1 MINSMWRS
9 SRTRERGNGDEAGEG
24 WICFLFFIND
34 LAPCRNMHREFIFK
48 GEILNILREIA
59 VMHFHLRLLRL
70 KEVNGISSS

>member
-1 MINSMWRS
+1 MWRS
-9 SRTRERGNGDEAGEG
+9 SRTRERGNVDEAGEG
-24 WICFLFFIND
+24 WICFLFFFIND

>member
-9 SRTRERGNGDEAGEG
+9 SRTRERGNVDEAGEG

-48 GEILNILREIA
+48 GEILNIL
-59 VMHFHLRLLRL
+59 
-70 KEVNGISSS
+70 

>member
-1 MINSMWRS
+1 MNERSEEMSMKQAKVGFVS
-9 SRTRERGNGDEAGEG
+9 
-24 WICFLFFIND
+24 FFFIND